1 MTTSFRRTCIA
12 VTIALAATSGAAYAK
27 QAHYDCSGGMGLT
40 AQFSPPNAA
49 TSHVVLTFDGSGR
62 RTTLP
67 QVLSADGGRYAND
80 KIEFW
85 IKGNSAS
92 LTRGGN
98 SETCTTQ

>member
-1 MTTSFRRTCIA
+1 MRTSFRRTCIA
-12 VTIALAATSGAAYAK
+12 VTIALAATSGAAYASPV
-27 QAHYDCSGGMGLT
+27 HYNCLGGTGLT

-49 TSHVVLTFDGSGR
+49 ISHVVLTFDGSGR
-62 RTTLP
+62 RITLP

-85 IKGNSAS
+85 IKSNSAR

-98 SETCTTQ
+98 RETCTT